1 MKTLHIPDPKFL
13 NSKSTN
19 WNSQTVKWC
28 GAAGAFDL
36 TTGIHTNTPVWPA
49 SRSYTS
55 LLDHYDDGYQKGA
68 DCDEYQNDVKRAII
82 FWAKIDK
89 FPFPRF
95 WGLRG
100 ETDDKACPFC
110 QVSEKLKCREIK
122 VYVKKSWETSR
133 FCLSKFKGAE
143 VKTALVLCRTTFW
156 SQ

>member
-49 SRSYTS
+49 SRSYTMYQPAWS
-55 LLDHYDDGYQKGA
+55 LWWFLSKG
-68 DCDEYQNDVKRAII
+68 CRLWWISKWCKESYNILG
-82 FWAKIDK
+82 KIWQIL
-89 FPFPRF
+89 FPRF

-122 VYVKKSWETSR
+122 VYVKKKNVER
-133 FCLSKFKGAE
+133 QVGFAC
-143 VKTALVLCRTTFW
+143 
-156 SQ
+156 QN